1 MSISDTQQAAK
12 FAADAAVSAAEAK
25 QYLLSIQQPVID
37 ISESV
42 VDAQN
47 AAAAA
52 EIARDQAQGISE
64 GLVQT
69 IESQLSNQEI
79 QFESQMTTQQSSFES
94 SQSERALS
102 FDEKSNEFESR
113 FSFQLSVQESTF
125 SESQTDKENRFQQ
138 FLLSSGYVFLGDY
151 ENGPFQFSARNQIIS
166 YKNEFWRLNAATN
179 PPYTTTGM
187 NSTSWAVD
195 VTHLVSVGD
204 AVLRANLASSEN
216 GLGASLIVDKL
227 PYAGAVP
234 RTQHSKNA
242 DTLSVKDFG
251 ALCDGVTSDSDAVNA
266 AILAAH
272 TIGVGEVH
280 FSGVMAISTPIYA
293 RSGVT
298 LVGDGQKTSVIKTL
312 PDFTGN
318 IYETFDF
325 ATVQAAQLTNASNG
339 CPSCYGIENCTIDGY
354 NFSGAPT
361 ASTGYGVRLYGSQLR
376 LNNLLIGRCANIGL
390 YTELSTVA
398 DGSSFNAITDTK
410 FSKIQNIEVLE
421 CGYEGFVFFG
431 PTDQYLDNIFV
442 GWPGGSRF
450 DDYDTTGP
458 KTSLLFPGE
467 QIHGVRIMRTAEVG
481 FLHSY
486 DNNYGYAVYISRK
499 AGDPVVRFRA
509 NYLMGENGY
518 GNVFIGANVRYAIS
532 LLETHNNT
540 RGPTTGGA
548 YSGDAGANPHFY
560 NISTLGGSVSKLDIW
575 RDGDENGS
583 TGVLLKGLSHDI
595 NANIYAYSGT
605 FTGGGDGFNNKAS
618 TSNLKAH
625 IISKAGVDTLSI
637 GYIEDSTALDNNLDV
652 YASFCDVN
660 ISLLGAAGAD
670 TGSFYK
676 LKAKSA
682 GTTNISNLARLAGIP
697 YSQAVIMTDDGVYK
711 RRNKALLSLAV
722 DFSVTGLQ
730 MLSIPYGNFL
740 VRDPLETEVRLEVS
754 YDAGTLP
761 GVARLAVINIDT
773 VNKEIDFMVEFTG
786 GAAGTGKINAFI

>member
-1 MSISDTQQAAK
+1 MTTYNEAVEQTITAGEQIHQIVNGTATTEVTVEDGSKVPSIRKALLDNFYFKDPIAWQVGQTEKVFNQLRQFTDGSWWYAPSATASNPISMGSTPVGDSLWK
-12 FAADAAVSAAEAK
+12 IYDFDAIKKLTPQLREALRRSYAEAGYNLVEGSFEAGGTLVNSNDVLLHEASGKAFSGPAGKVSAGTNPT
-25 QYLLSIQQPVID
+25 LP
-37 ISESV
+37 
-42 VDAQN
+42 
-47 AAAAA
+47 
-52 EIARDQAQGISE
+52 
-64 GLVQT
+64 
-69 IESQLSNQEI
+69 
-79 QFESQMTTQQSSFES
+79 
-94 SQSERALS
+94 
-102 FDEKSNEFESR
+102 
-113 FSFQLSVQESTF
+113 
-125 SESQTDKENRFQQ
+125 
-138 FLLSSGYVFLGDY
+138 SSGYVSRTDVLLRADLAGNSGSGLVGFK
-151 ENGPFQFSARNQIIS
+151 RN
-166 YKNEFWRLNAATN
+166 
-179 PPYTTTGM
+179 
-187 NSTSWAVD
+187 AVD
-195 VTHLVSVGD
+195 SVIRT
-204 AVLRANLASSEN
+204 AF
-216 GLGASLIVDKL
+216 DK
-227 PYAGAVP
+227 
-234 RTQHSKNA
+234 HS
-242 DTLSVKDFG
+242 DYFHVKDFG

-312 PDFTGN
+312 PYFTGN

-618 TSNLKAH
+618 ASNLKAN

-722 DFSVTGLQ
+722 NFSVTGLQ
-730 MLSIPYGNFL
+730 TLSIPYGNFL

-754 YDAGTLP
+754 YDTGTLP